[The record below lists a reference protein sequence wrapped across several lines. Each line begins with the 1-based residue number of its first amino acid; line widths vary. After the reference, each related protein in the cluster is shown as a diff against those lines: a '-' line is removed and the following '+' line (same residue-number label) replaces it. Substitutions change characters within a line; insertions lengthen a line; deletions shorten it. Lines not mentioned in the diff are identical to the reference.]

1 MNTPIGIKYYSN
13 VKIFVLVY
21 STGNVFRLA
30 LSRFFAY
37 KFFALVQSYKL
48 LLNRKIKEK
57 HREIG
62 GFCIRLINTKKH
74 SVFLC
79 NWYAI
84 QAYSSYTLIDY
95 LQYICCIKSVKFQ
108 TPNSEYLIFYAI
120 SVTYLMSLLNYF
132 SLSIFCW

>member
-1 MNTPIGIKYYSN
+1 MPRGDFDKGFSKHECQKSAVRELSEQALFWHKCFEKFLSKSTIGIEYYSN
-13 VKIFVLVY
+13 AKIFVLVY

-62 GFCIRLINTKKH
+62 GFCIRLIDTKKI
-74 SVFLC
+74 SVFC
-79 NWYAI
+79 ATDM
-84 QAYSSYTLIDY
+84 Q
-95 LQYICCIKSVKFQ
+95 
-108 TPNSEYLIFYAI
+108 
-120 SVTYLMSLLNYF
+120 
-132 SLSIFCW
+132 